1 MITIVRVILTLI
13 RVYIMANVIYLLYLT
28 KTDPEHCSLDRLT
41 WWIYYLVF
49 DIWLQFF
56 LPMSNEEEISEEE
69 QN

>member
-13 RVYIMANVIYLLYLT
+13 RVYIIANVIYLLYLT
-28 KTDPEHCSLDRLT
+28 KTDPEHCPLDKLT